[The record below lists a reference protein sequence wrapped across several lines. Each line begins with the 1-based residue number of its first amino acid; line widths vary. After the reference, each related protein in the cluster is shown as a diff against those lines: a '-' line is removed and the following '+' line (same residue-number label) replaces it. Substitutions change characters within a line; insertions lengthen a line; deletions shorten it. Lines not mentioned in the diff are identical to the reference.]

1 MTEKT
6 AVKALSIK
14 AKTRKPLVIGY
25 GPEGDEVEYTLPGR
39 IPSEIMTIQA
49 QHKAPRN
56 PAKDVQEKYAREVG
70 VAVIDRFYDL
80 VVPDDFK
87 AALDMEDLGPVF
99 EAWSEHVGLGE
110 SAGSA
115 N

>member
-6 AVKALSIK
+6 AVKALTIK
-14 AKTRKPLVIGY
+14 AKSRPPLVIEYDGT
-25 GPEGDEVEYTLPGR
+25 EYTLPGR
-39 IPSEIMTIQA
+39 VPSEIMTIQA

-56 PAKDVQEKYAREVG
+56 PAKDVQEQYNREVG
-70 VAVIDRFYDL
+70 VAVIDRFYEL
-80 VVPDDFK
+80 VVPDNFK

-99 EAWSEHVGLGE
+99 EAWSGHVGLGE
-110 SAGSA
+110 SKDSG

>member
-1 MTEKT
+1 MSETT
-6 AVKALSIK
+6 AVKALQIK
-14 AKTRKPLVIGY
+14 AKSRPPLV
-25 GPEGDEVEYTLPGR
+25 VEYDGTNYTLPGR

-49 QHKAPRN
+49 QHKAPKN
-56 PAKDVQEKYAREVG
+56 PAKDVQEAYAREVG
-70 VAVIDRFYDL
+70 VAVIDRFYEL

-87 AALDMEDLGPVF
+87 GVLDMEDLGPVF
-99 EAWSEHVGLGE
+99 EAWSGHVGLGE

>member
-1 MTEKT
+1 MTEST

-14 AKTRKPLVIGY
+14 AKSRKPLLVEYDG
-25 GPEGDEVEYTLPGR
+25 VEYTLSGR

-49 QHKAPRN
+49 EYKRPRN
-56 PAKDVQEKYAREVG
+56 PAKDVQEQFQRDLG
-70 VAVIDRFYDL
+70 VAAINKFYEL
-80 VVPDDFK
+80 VVPDSFK
-87 AALDMEDLGPVF
+87 GALDMEDLGAVF

-110 SAGSA
+110 SKDSG

>member
-1 MTEKT
+1 MSETT

-14 AKTRKPLVIGY
+14 AKTRKPLVVEYDG
-25 GPEGDEVEYTLPGR
+25 VEYTLPGR

-49 QHKAPRN
+49 EYKKPKN
-56 PAKDVQEKYAREVG
+56 PAKDVQEQFQRELG
-70 VAVIDRFYDL
+70 VAIIDKFYDL
-80 VVPDDFK
+80 VVPNDFK
-87 AALDMEDLGPVF
+87 GALDMEDLGAVF

-110 SAGSA
+110 SKDST

>member
-14 AKTRKPLVIGY
+14 AKSRKPLVVEYDGI
-25 GPEGDEVEYTLPGR
+25 EYTLPGR

-56 PAKDVQEKYAREVG
+56 PAKDVQEKYQREVG

-80 VVPDDFK
+80 VIPDDFK
-87 AALDMEDLGPVF
+87 SALDMEDLGAVF

-110 SAGSA
+110 SKDSG